1 MDEKT
6 RADLQREYNI
16 LSERASSSRVEAD
29 QIRASLKRKQER
41 LNAAET
47 ALINAQE
54 QSRSIEAEI
63 AALTARLEASRA
75 QESQQQ
81 AALHSVHQEMATLA
95 QSLGPIAQKQKRFE
109 DALALVE
116 QNLGVAKSA
125 NSPQT
130 PQSSAVNVPAPPPQ
144 ATSAS
149 NPQRSFRKKLELN
162 LSFEIDLGKGSEHN
176 FYTGLTNNISEGGVF
191 ISTPQVLDIGTKIKF
206 PLTLPGMME
215 GETVEGE
222 VRWVRREGRA
232 EEDVPPG
239 VGVQFTQISDN
250 LKARINHYL
259 EERESIFYED

>member
-1 MDEKT
+1 M
-6 RADLQREYNI
+6 
-16 LSERASSSRVEAD
+16 
-29 QIRASLKRKQER
+29 
-41 LNAAET
+41 NAAET

-81 AALHSVHQEMATLA
+81 AALHSVHQRW
-95 QSLGPIAQKQKRFE
+95 QPSLRAWGPSLKSKSASN
-109 DALALVE
+109 ALALVE

-125 NSPQT
+125 SPPQA

-149 NPQRSFRKKLELN
+149 NPQRSFRKELELN

-259 EERESIFYED
+259 EERGH